1 MVYMLNERETQLVM
15 ENFFKDCLNF
25 WRRST
30 NDEREAFEKAL
41 NDTRRIMTDPFS
53 PCGDKLDVETKE
65 AFIRNRE
72 QDLGIRR
79 G

>member
-1 MVYMLNERETQLVM
+1 MLNEQETQLVM
-15 ENFFKDCLNF
+15 ENFFRDCLNF

-41 NDTRRIMTDPFS
+41 NDIRRITTDPFS
-53 PCGDKLDVETKE
+53 PCGDGLDGETKNK
-65 AFIRNRE
+65 FIKYRE
-72 QDLGIRR
+72 MDLGIR

>member
-1 MVYMLNERETQLVM
+1 MLNVQETQLVM
-15 ENFFKDCLNF
+15 ENFFRDCLNF

-41 NDTRRIMTDPFS
+41 DDTRRIMTDPFS
-53 PCGDKLDVETKE
+53 PCGGKLDMETKE
-65 AFIRNRE
+65 KFIKYRE
-72 QDLGIRR
+72 MDLGMR